1 MALVPINLKVSM
13 YDPSQPEGVITVL
26 NDNANAATSVGT
38 QYTMADIIDT
48 VNTGSGGVSGT
59 GQTSFLARWSSATG
73 LTDSD
78 IEKTA
83 SYSAPNGGQYELRG
97 NLKIF
102 GEASGSGVA
111 ALFVED
117 SVNAKIQIRDI
128 DNATG
133 NILSELGI
141 VASDSFVSIGTTVSS
156 VADTILINALGTT
169 KMRFDTQDINGT
181 DYYCFR
187 DSGNGALG
195 GPGAAG
201 GWEKVF
207 FNLDSYAD
215 DAAAGAAGLTENQ
228 LYQTD
233 GSAAAPLNV
242 AGIVMVK
249 Q

>member
-59 GQTSFLARWSSATG
+59 GTTSFLARWSSATG

-83 SYSAPNGGQYELRG
+83 TYSAPNGGQYELRG
-97 NLKIF
+97 NLKIY

-111 ALFVED
+111 ALFIED
-117 SVNAKIQIRDI
+117 SFNAKIQIRDV

-133 NILSELGI
+133 ALNTEFEIRTL
-141 VASDSFVSIGTTVSS
+141 DSFTVIGDTVSS
-156 VADTILINALGTT
+156 PEKPITFTMGGNSKWNMEKQNIGGSD
-169 KMRFDTQDINGT
+169 F
-181 DYYCFR
+181 YCF
-187 DSGNGALG
+187 A
-195 GPGAAG
+195 PGASDAALK
-201 GWEKVF
+201 GWENIFVSPVF
-207 FNLDSYAD
+207 PAHAD
-215 DAAAGAAGLTENQ
+215 DAAAGAAGILPDQ
-228 LYQTD
+228 VYQTD
-233 GSAAAPLNV
+233 GTGAAPLNV
-242 AGIVMVK
+242 PGILMVK